1 MRKKLIFAGVWWLF
15 IFFLIAVVTL
25 FSGSVYGVAAIII
38 WTFLPVLTWGINL
51 FAPKKLQVD
60 MKVTATAFKEDEI
73 KGQIIL
79 KNLLRLA
86 TGNALCQLAI
96 SNTLTGEKQ
105 TKIVEI
111 PLSGKKENEEDF
123 MLISKYCGYFP
134 IRQRIMT

>member
-79 KNLLRLA
+79 KTLLRLA

-134 IRQRIMT
+134 

>member
-134 IRQRIMT
+134 

>member
-1 MRKKLIFAGVWWLF
+1 MRKKLMFAGVWWLF

-105 TKIVEI
+105 TKIVYNT
-111 PLSGKKENEEDF
+111 KDK
-123 MLISKYCGYFP
+123 
-134 IRQRIMT
+134 